1 MLLTKIRLKYRNVE
15 RLEVKGWQQ
24 INNTNTKKFDGG
36 ILMSKTDFKARSI
49 TRNTRDVAQGEEG
62 KSTRKR

>member
-1 MLLTKIRLKYRNVE
+1 MLLTKIRLKYRKVE
-15 RLEVKGWQQ
+15 RLRKGMATD
-24 INNTNTKKFDGG
+24 NTNTKKFDGG

-62 KSTRKR
+62 KSTRRR